1 MILGLGEHDGLR
13 ENLLFRMDNDLLMIL
28 RPKQRT
34 VLYLRFSSVLAN
46 LNPSSFDLSLVN
58 RRSEKEW
65 WCLLLFGQAWTSG
78 R

>member
-13 ENLLFRMDNDLLMIL
+13 ENLFFRMDNDLLMIL

-34 VLYLRFSSVLAN
+34 MLYLRVSSVLAN